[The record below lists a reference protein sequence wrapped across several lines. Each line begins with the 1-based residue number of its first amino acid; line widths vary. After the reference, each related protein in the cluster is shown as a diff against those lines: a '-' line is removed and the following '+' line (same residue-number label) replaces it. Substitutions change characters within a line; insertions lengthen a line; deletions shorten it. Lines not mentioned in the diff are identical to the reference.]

1 MSYGVLLLLLLL
13 LLILCS
19 LKLFLLFT
27 LYYAIPRYI
36 LYSAIRILYGIWHI
50 LIIIFISIITTYS
63 NAIIL

>member
-27 LYYAIPRYI
+27 LYYAILRYI
-36 LYSAIRILYGIWHI
+36 LYSAIRILYGIWYI
-50 LIIIFISIITTYS
+50 LTIIFISIIATYS
-63 NAIIL
+63 NAIIS